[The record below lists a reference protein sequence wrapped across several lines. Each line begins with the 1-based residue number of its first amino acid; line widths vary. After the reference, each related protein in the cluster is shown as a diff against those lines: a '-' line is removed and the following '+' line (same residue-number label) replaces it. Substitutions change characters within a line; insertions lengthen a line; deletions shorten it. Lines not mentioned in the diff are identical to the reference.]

1 VRRTLPDP
9 DRTVTTRAMQIGDHL
24 RHWRRRRRLSQ
35 LACSLEVNVSQRHLS
50 FIESGRARPS
60 RQMVL
65 QLARH
70 LDVPLRDRNA
80 MLLAAGYAPVYP
92 ERPVQ
97 ALGPARNAIERILR
111 AHEPNPALVLD
122 RHFNMVTAN
131 ATVPLLLRG
140 VADPALLDPP
150 VNVLRLSL
158 HPGGLAP
165 HIRNFAAWREHLLQR
180 LEDDLTRSGDAG
192 LHALQ
197 DELLSLSAPPTSNPQ
212 DGPNTS
218 LAGIAVPLEISVDGV
233 LLRFISTTTVFGT
246 PIDVTLSEIA
256 LESFFP
262 ADAATAEALSQ
273 RHSDALVAAAA
284 AP

>member
-1 VRRTLPDP
+1 
-9 DRTVTTRAMQIGDHL
+9 MQIGDHL

-80 MLLAAGYAPVYP
+80 MLLSAGYAPVYP

-97 ALGPARNAIERILR
+97 ELGPARNAIERILR

-140 VADPALLDPP
+140 VADPALLEPP

-158 HPGGLAP
+158 HPDGLAP
-165 HIRNFAAWREHLLQR
+165 HIRNFAEWREPLLRR
-180 LEDDLTRSGDAG
+180 LEDDLARSGDAG

-197 DELLSLSAPPTSNPQ
+197 DELLSLPAPPTPNPQ
-212 DGPNTS
+212 DNPDSS
-218 LAGIAVPLEISVDGV
+218 LAGIAMPLEISADGV

-256 LESFFP
+256 VRASSRRTQP
-262 ADAATAEALSQ
+262 PPK
-273 RHSDALVAAAA
+273 R
-284 AP
+284 